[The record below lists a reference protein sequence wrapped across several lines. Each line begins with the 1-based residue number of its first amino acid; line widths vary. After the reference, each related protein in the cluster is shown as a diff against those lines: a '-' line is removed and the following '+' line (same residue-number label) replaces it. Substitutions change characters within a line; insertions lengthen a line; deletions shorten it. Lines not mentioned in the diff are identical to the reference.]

1 MANVPV
7 IQRHAHLAGAVK
19 LEFVNGREGK
29 IAKAVLT
36 AISNTRR
43 GSGET
48 REEEST
54 AIQWT
59 LWGKQ
64 AENAAEYLG
73 KGSHVNI
80 VGRLRNNNYEKDGET
95 VYGMAFTAEEID
107 YLDSRAESEARR
119 TRGDDDDGAPSA
131 RNGSGEQAA
140 PAATHPQAPQ
150 RAPAG
155 ARRRLNPHRVG
166 VMPTS
171 RARPSNLTQRSKET
185 IMYSTPTLATRFAR
199 NTRVMRGDQPLS
211 EDQMRAAAPSI
222 FAEGKHASRS
232 ERYTYIPTIDVLR
245 GLRKEGFEPFMVA
258 QGASRVEGKAEFT
271 KHMIRMRHRERPG
284 ADPARGERDHPDQQ
298 PRRRQQLPD
307 ARGHVPLR
315 LLQRPGGGRGGGGH
329 PHPAQGQHPGRGD
342 RRRVPRA

>member
-1 MANVPV
+1 MANVQV

-43 GSGET
+43 GSGEA

-119 TRGDDDDGAPSA
+119 TRGDDEGATTP
-131 RNGSGEQAA
+131 RNGGGEQAA
-140 PAATHPQAPQ
+140 PAATSRKSRTARQ
-150 RAPAG
+150 PA
-155 ARRRLNPHRVG
+155 
-166 VMPTS
+166 
-171 RARPSNLTQRSKET
+171 
-185 IMYSTPTLATRFAR
+185 
-199 NTRVMRGDQPLS
+199 
-211 EDQMRAAAPSI
+211 
-222 FAEGKHASRS
+222 HA
-232 ERYTYIPTIDVLR
+232 
-245 GLRKEGFEPFMVA
+245 
-258 QGASRVEGKAEFT
+258 
-271 KHMIRMRHRERPG
+271 
-284 ADPARGERDHPDQQ
+284 
-298 PRRRQQLPD
+298 D
-307 ARGHVPLR
+307 A
-315 LLQRPGGGRGGGGH
+315 
-329 PHPAQGQHPGRGD
+329 
-342 RRRVPRA
+342 